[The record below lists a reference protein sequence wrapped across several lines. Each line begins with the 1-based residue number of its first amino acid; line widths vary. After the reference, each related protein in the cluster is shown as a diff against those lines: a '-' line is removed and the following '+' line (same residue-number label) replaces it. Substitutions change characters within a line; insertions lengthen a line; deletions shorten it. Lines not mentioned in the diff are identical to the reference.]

1 MQQDQ
6 SNQPD
11 QSNVYR
17 LTKIFGELKKL
28 NDPNKAYFLEFT
40 IGRGTAFIVSVG
52 DVVESIKPLNSK
64 SEYTAYVNTFNIT
77 ITTEKTAIGTYLGE
91 KVTNDIKDGDYFL
104 RVEDNTMDEIQKII
118 PDEKTCAFAYKITDI
133 NKEKATAQIQ
143 KFINVDQ
150 DNQLYRT
157 YHPNNNLETQET
169 VTFPGFEP
177 IEQEIKSEIKSDIK
191 PESFFTRMRNN
202 LTGKKIGGK
211 RNRNTKKPKR
221 KNRRKS
227 RKN

>member
-1 MQQDQ
+1 MQQDKP
-6 SNQPD
+6 NQP
-11 QSNVYR
+11 NVYR

-28 NDPNKAYFLEFT
+28 DDPNKAYFLEFT

-52 DVVESIKPLNSK
+52 DVVESIKPPNVGSV
-64 SEYTAYVNTFNIT
+64 TYVNTFS
-77 ITTEKTAIGTYLGE
+77 ITTKKSAIGTYLGE

-104 RVEDNTMDEIQKII
+104 RVEDNTMDEIKQII
-118 PDEKTCAFAYKITDI
+118 PYETCTFAYKITDI
-133 NKEKATAQIQ
+133 NNENATAQIQ

-157 YHPNNNLETQET
+157 YHQNNNLETQET

-177 IEQEIKSEIKSDIK
+177 IKLETKSEIEPVTQLKTKPGIK
-191 PESFFTRMRNN
+191 KDSFLNLMRKK
-202 LTGKKIGGK
+202 LTQKTGGK